1 MIIEAVVFLV
11 IIGVIVLLT
20 ITDKNDKKENN
31 DSFIDFRKSHDIS
44 GDINKLRSK
53 LDDNVNL
60 YKTMR
65 RTFITIFIIIAV
77 ILIGFIVV
85 ATDLINKASDIINDN
100 DKVKE
105 DIYLDVYEKED
116 IDEDNNDDENKEQQE
131 ELDIKLNKLTKEI
144 KDMIKIANN
153 AGDTDKATLISNIK
167 YRVENKD
174 IENKTLEIYLISG
187 NEYLLL
193 DENYL
198 ENYDKVVDKYFNS
211 ELFTKYVLIDGDG
224 VLKAYIFETKK

>member
-116 IDEDNNDDENKEQQE
+116 IDENNNDEDENKE
-131 ELDIKLNKLTKEI
+131 ELDIKLNKLTKEL

-198 ENYDKVVDKYFNS
+198 DNYDKVVDKYFNS
-211 ELFTKYVLIDGDG
+211 ELFNKYVLIDGDG